1 MGIGPR
7 ALTWKICCP
16 SANPSRATGLL
27 HAENP
32 WSLCRHS
39 KVLPARL
46 EEKTNSALPDVN
58 TAEDV
63 GNAAVFL
70 CSPLGAGITGETL
83 HVDMGFHAMGMPA
96 EDRLGG
102 E

>member
-1 MGIGPR
+1 MNTISAGPL
-7 ALTWKICCP
+7 A
-16 SANPSRATGLL
+16 SRAARAIGSI
-27 HAENP
+27 ERMVDYY
-32 WSLCRHS
+32 RHN
-39 KVLPARL
+39 A
-46 EEKTNSALPDVN
+46 ALPDVN
-58 TAEDV
+58 TADDV
-63 GNAAVFL
+63 GNAAAFL